1 MALLPKTPPVPLPS
15 PPIPAANLDCS
26 TRRSCSLEA
35 VPWTAGIRTLKTAGL
50 PGRQLGNLPPP
61 PPPQSAQA
69 RPRPV
74 SPTGNDAAAG
84 YFFFRSPPGG
94 TAQACSGRA
103 SAWPAAEEFWVTTVA
118 GGAAGSAQQVL
129 LTPGRLAVA
138 VVGPGPAGHGAAVAA
153 AGPLEL
159 PEDCR
164 GGRGGERLGRVPLFF
179 PLPAGAWRRR
189 PGESSLRSRGEGSG
203 GEAGKRPRA
212 ARGAGDQR
220 RQRLPR
226 ERGWPRA
233 FPPRSPRPRT
243 LARPF
248 PSAGHPSPLQ
258 EVPPPP
264 PSGVGAE
271 IRGGR
276 LGLCNLTFICLLVRA
291 FF

>member
-1 MALLPKTPPVPLPS
+1 MVF
-15 PPIPAANLDCS
+15 
-26 TRRSCSLEA
+26 
-35 VPWTAGIRTLKTAGL
+35 
-50 PGRQLGNLPPP
+50 
-61 PPPQSAQA
+61 
-69 RPRPV
+69 
-74 SPTGNDAAAG
+74 GNDAAAG

-189 PGESSLRSRGEGSG
+189 P
-203 GEAGKRPRA
+203 
-212 ARGAGDQR
+212 D
-220 RQRLPR
+220 
-226 ERGWPRA
+226 
-233 FPPRSPRPRT
+233 
-243 LARPF
+243 
-248 PSAGHPSPLQ
+248 
-258 EVPPPP
+258 V
-264 PSGVGAE
+264 
-271 IRGGR
+271 
-276 LGLCNLTFICLLVRA
+276 
-291 FF
+291 